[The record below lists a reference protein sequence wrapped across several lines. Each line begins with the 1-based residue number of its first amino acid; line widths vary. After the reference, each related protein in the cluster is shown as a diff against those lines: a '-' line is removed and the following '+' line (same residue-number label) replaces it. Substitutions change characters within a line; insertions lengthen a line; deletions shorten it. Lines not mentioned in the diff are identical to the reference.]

1 MAPIP
6 DLEDTWEKI
15 ETMRAEYVC
24 PVDVF
29 GAHMLSDTTETPDGR
44 FRFAIGLLLSARNLD
59 RVTAAAMYK
68 LNHML
73 PVPPDGLDKERLK
86 KLEAEFE
93 EKTKGLQKSTKA
105 EAMLKKN
112 FPIDIDNLMKLDTW
126 RLTAKNV
133 VDSGLDE
140 LGRIIHPVGFC
151 RRKAEYMKNV
161 AQICLD
167 NYGGDIPKDLAGIL
181 KLPGFGPKMG
191 HLLVQIV
198 YGQVEG
204 IAVDTHVCR
213 IAQRLRWV
221 EKGMCEPNGKML
233 NPDDVAKQLVET
245 LPKDKWR
252 DINHL
257 LVGFGQTVCKAS
269 FPECNRCLITG
280 TGHCYHKS
288 ETKPETGTGKPRN
301 RERRAKASKREAE
314 DQGGATDEDE

>member
-1 MAPIP
+1 MSSIP

-15 ETMRAEYVC
+15 EAMRAEYVC

-68 LNHML
+68 LNHLL
-73 PVPPDGLDKERLK
+73 PVASGELDKERLK
-86 KLEAEFE
+86 KLEAEFD

-105 EAMLKKN
+105 EAMRKEN
-112 FPIDIDNLMKLDTW
+112 FPIDIINLMKLDTW

-133 VDSGLDE
+133 LDSGVEE
-140 LGRIIHPVGFC
+140 LGRIIYPVGFS
-151 RRKAEYMKNV
+151 RRKAEYMKSV
-161 AQICLD
+161 AQVCID
-167 NYGGDIPKDLAGIL
+167 SYGGDIPGDLAGIL

-213 IAQRLRWV
+213 ITQRLRWV
-221 EKGMCEPNGKML
+221 EKGMCEPDGKVL
-233 NPDDVAKQLVET
+233 NPDDVAKQLVKT
-245 LPKDKWR
+245 LPKDKWGN
-252 DINHL
+252 INHL

-269 FPECNRCLITG
+269 FPECSRCLIAG
-280 TGHCYHKS
+280 TGHCYY
-288 ETKPETGTGKPRN
+288 KPEPKPGTGQPRN
-301 RERRAKASKREAE
+301 RERRAKANKRNAE
-314 DQGGATDEDE
+314 EHGNISDEDE

>member
-1 MAPIP
+1 MSPIP

-15 ETMRAEYVC
+15 ETMRDEYVC

-29 GAHMLSDTTETPDGR
+29 GAHMLSDTAETPDGR

-59 RVTAAAMYK
+59 RVTAAAIYK

-73 PVPPDGLDKERLK
+73 PVPAGGLDKERLK
-86 KLEAEFE
+86 QLETEFD
-93 EKTKGLQKSTKA
+93 EKTKGLQKTTRA

-112 FPIDIDNLMKLDTW
+112 FPIDIVNLMKLNTW

-133 VDSGLDE
+133 VESGAEE
-140 LGRIIHPVGFC
+140 LGRIIYPVGFA
-151 RRKAEYMKNV
+151 RKKADYMKNV

-167 NYGGDIPKDLAGIL
+167 NYGGDIPKDFAGIL

-191 HLLVQIV
+191 HILIQIV
-198 YGQVEG
+198 YGLVEG

-213 IAQRLRWV
+213 ITQRLRWV
-221 EKGMCEPNGKML
+221 EKGMCEPGGKIL
-233 NPDDVAKQLVET
+233 NPDDVAKQLVES

-269 FPECNRCLITG
+269 FPECNRCLIAG
-280 TGHCYHKS
+280 TGRCYHKA
-288 ETKPETGTGKPRN
+288 EEKDTTVKPRN
-301 RERRAKASKREAE
+301 RGRRAKASKHNEE
-314 DQGGATDEDE
+314 EQGSNINDDE